1 MFEIKDLSEY
11 MSQLMSKDN
20 SDKLIIAYFTAT
32 WCGPC
37 KMIAPLMYEIDEQND
52 HIIVMKV
59 DVDECEEVSAQCDIE
74 CMPTFLFYQNNEI
87 EPFNKFSGADPQKLV
102 TTINNILNQ

>member
-1 MFEIKDLSEY
+1 MIEIKDLSEY
-11 MSQLMSKDN
+11 MAHLMSKDHT
-20 SDKLIIAYFTAT
+20 DKLIIAYFTAT

-37 KMIAPLMYEIDEQND
+37 KKIAPLMYEIDEQNEN
-52 HIIVMKV
+52 IVVMKI

-87 EPFNKFSGADPQKLV
+87 EHFEKFSGADPQKLV
-102 TTINNILNQ
+102 TTINNILSE